1 MSIDGVVR
9 PRPGAPSAANRSILA
24 IAAGTCAQIL
34 CAVTLTACPR
44 QETTIALQSQAAW
57 RSAVRAEPVLPA
69 GHDREQG
76 LWNDPSVLKMGD
88 QYVMY
93 MASSIEQPFQPPIV
107 PFRAV
112 SPNGIDWTLSPKEP
126 LLLAKGTPFANIETP
141 SVVMFGGKY
150 HMYYTGVFPKGA
162 VPAMAIGHA
171 VSTDGISWKDDR
183 RAVIAA
189 TGKVSDWN
197 GYLVAEPG
205 AVVYR
210 GKIYLYFTAMG
221 SRPGGKPPQL
231 ETIGL
236 VTTSDGETFDEP
248 RIVLRQSESY
258 PATKGFV
265 GYSTPCAV
273 VLDGK
278 VHLFHDVV
286 AFFDS
291 GNPQWQQIA
300 LQHAVSDDGETGFR
314 QDAKPLLVRED
325 LHWTS
330 GEILGP
336 SALVDD
342 GRLKLWFSGHV
353 TYREL
358 VPFVAR
364 GYMGNEFGIGYAE
377 VDLNAFKSAAE

>member
-1 MSIDGVVR
+1 M
-9 PRPGAPSAANRSILA
+9 
-24 IAAGTCAQIL
+24 
-34 CAVTLTACPR
+34 
-44 QETTIALQSQAAW
+44 QSQAAW
-57 RSAVRAEPVLPA
+57 RAAVHAEPVLPA
-69 GHDREQG
+69 GHDRKEG
-76 LWNDPSVLKMGD
+76 LWSDPSVLKVGD

-93 MASSIEQPFQPPIV
+93 MASSIERPFQPPIV

-112 SPNGIDWTLSPKEP
+112 SPDGVNWTLSPKDP
-126 LLLAKGTPFANIETP
+126 LLSVKGSPFANEETP
-141 SVVMFGGKY
+141 SVVVFGGKF
-150 HMYYTGVFPKGA
+150 HMYYTGVYPQGA

-171 VSTDGISWKDDR
+171 VSSDGIIWQDDR
-183 RAVIAA
+183 RAIIAA

-197 GYLVAEPG
+197 GYLVGEPG

-231 ETIGL
+231 ETIAL
-236 VTTSDGETFDEP
+236 ATSSDGEHFDQP
-248 RIVLRQSESY
+248 RVVLRQSENY
-258 PATKGFV
+258 PPTSGFV

-278 VHLFHDVV
+278 VHLFHDVA
-286 AFFDS
+286 AFFEK

-300 LQHAVSDDGETGFR
+300 LQHAVSDDGETEFK
-314 QDAKPLLVRED
+314 QDPKPLLVRED

-336 SALVDD
+336 SAMIDN

-353 TYREL
+353 RYKEL
-358 VPFVAR
+358 LPFVLR
-364 GYMGNEFGIGYAE
+364 GYKGNEFGIGYAE
-377 VDLNAFKSAAE
+377 MDLNVFRSAAH